1 MKQWN
6 PNDPHFSKAIH
17 RTAPG
22 DPHCP
27 AWCGKECPPEC
38 PNHGR
43 MFDGCHICDCLHGPG
58 TGKPKETPPRG

>member
-6 PNDPHFSKAIH
+6 PTDSPNLH

-27 AWCGKECPPEC
+27 DYCGKECPVTC

-43 MFDGCHICDCLHGPG
+43 MYDGCHVCDCLHG
-58 TGKPKETPPRG
+58 KPKEIPHAPNQAR